1 MKLQFISRLAATSMG
16 LFAICSAATVGLA
29 LGVPGAAA
37 AEVGP
42 ALKPGQEYLLAT
54 NYPNNLHLI
63 DVSTDKVYKTCQMP
77 DAYGPGAAQVS
88 PDKKTAY
95 VINNHY
101 GDLYGI
107 DLDTCKTVFHAR
119 VAFKPGEQA
128 RSMFSLAISPDGK
141 ELYSVANPTQI
152 LNDHYA
158 VQEPRLQVYAT
169 DAGLDAKPVRTF
181 PVPRQ
186 ISIMQ
191 VGDDGTLYMAGRD
204 IFKMDVKTG
213 AYSVALAT
221 GSWKRPLYSPP
232 DLLYI
237 WAHQTA
243 RRDFSLLYTAAKFKD
258 DKQDAATADYVYGYV
273 SVDLATGKTETR
285 DFAPLTEV
293 YFTGMRSP
301 KDPNQMFSVLNRLA
315 KYDIKEQKLIKA
327 ANLAHSY
334 YCISFTKGGDKL
346 YLTGT
351 FGDVAVYDPES
362 LERVGTIKL
371 PGGDMVTGTAQ
382 MFTR

>member
-1 MKLQFISRLAATSMG
+1 MKLQFIGRLAATSMG
-16 LFAICSAATVGLA
+16 LFAVCTAATVGLA
-29 LGVPGAAA
+29 MGVPSASAANS
-37 AEVGP
+37 GP
-42 ALKPGQEYLLAT
+42 ALKSGQEYLLAT

-63 DVSTDKVYKTCQMP
+63 DVATDKLYKTCEMP
-77 DAYGPGAAQVS
+77 DAFGPGAAQVA

-95 VINNHY
+95 VLNNHY
-101 GDLYGI
+101 GDIYGI
-107 DLDTCKTVFHAR
+107 DMDTCKTVFHAR
-119 VAFKPGEQA
+119 LAYKPGEQA
-128 RSMFSLAISPDGK
+128 RAMLSLAVSPDGK
-141 ELYSVANPTQI
+141 EVYTVANPTLI

-158 VQEPRLQVYAT
+158 VQEPRLQVYST

-186 ISIMQ
+186 VSIMQ

-204 IFKMDVKTG
+204 IYKLDVNTG
-213 AYSVALAT
+213 KYSVALPT
-221 GSWKRPLYSPP
+221 GSWTRPHYSPP

-237 WAHQTA
+237 WSHQSP

-258 DKQDAATADYVYGYV
+258 DTQDPATADYVYGYV
-273 SVDLATGKTETR
+273 SVDLATGKTETT

-327 ANLAHSY
+327 AKLAHSY
-334 YCISFTKGGDKL
+334 YCISFNKAGSKL

-351 FGDVAVYDPES
+351 FSDIAVYDPDK
-362 LERVGTIKL
+362 LELTNNIKL

-382 MFTR
+382 VFTR